1 MPGSTLPPFPNDVRT
16 HPLLIIDYKL
26 IKAGDAGEVNRLWE
40 AATTIGFWYLKNHG
54 ADQEVSDMFDMGA
67 ETMALPLEERMK
79 FEQGDSGRSFGYKK
93 AGANAIDATGKISV
107 LIYKQYTD
115 TDTGALDAVEF
126 INVSKDDALGYPQVV
141 HRTYPSTVNAR
152 MANTIAPFVRK
163 GLEVTYVVL
172 NIFNDKLGLPK
183 GTLERLHDMEEHS
196 GSETRCI
203 RSPPVQVKET
213 TKSAVLG
220 AHTDFGSLSFL
231 HNRLGGLQ
239 VLPPGHDEWSYI
251 RPIPGHAVCNVGD
264 ALSLF
269 SGGILQSNIHR
280 VVAPPGVQAEYER
293 WSLVFFTRPGN
304 PKVLRALVE
313 SSHIIA
319 EAVKKQPDRNFET
332 GSTAEEW
339 FARRVKYQ
347 RINNRTGP
355 ESWAASRGTE
365 HTPTAA

>member
-1 MPGSTLPPFPNDVRT
+1 MPGSTFPPFPDDVQT
-16 HPLLIIDYKL
+16 HPLLIIDYEL
-26 IKAGDAGEVNRLWE
+26 IKAGDVEEVNRLWE

-54 ADQEVSDMFDMGA
+54 ADQDVSDMFDMGA

-79 FEQGDSGRSFGYKK
+79 FEQGDKGQSFGYKK
-93 AGANAIDATGKISV
+93 VGANAIDA
-107 LIYKQYTD
+107 
-115 TDTGALDAVEF
+115 TGALDAVEF
-126 INVSKDDALGYPQVV
+126 INVSKDDALAYPQVV

-152 MANTIAPFVRK
+152 MENTIAPFVRK
-163 GLEVTYVVL
+163 GLEVTYVMF
-172 NIFNDKLGLPK
+172 NIFNDKLGLPE

-196 GSETRCI
+196 CSETRCI
-203 RSPPVQVKET
+203 HSPPTAQVKKAMER
-213 TKSAVLG
+213 AVLG

-251 RPIPGHAVCNVGD
+251 RPIPGHAICNVGD
-264 ALSLF
+264 ALALF

-280 VVAPPGVQAEYER
+280 VVPPPGAQAEYER
-293 WSLVFFTRPGN
+293 WSLVFFSRPGN
-304 PKVLRALVE
+304 SKVLRALVE

-319 EAVKKQPDRNFET
+319 EAVKKQLDRNFET
-332 GSTAEEW
+332 GSSAVEW
-339 FARRVKYQ
+339 FARRIRNQ

-355 ESWAASRGTE
+355 ETWAASRGTE

>member
-1 MPGSTLPPFPNDVRT
+1 MPGSTLPPFPDDVRT
-16 HPLLIIDYKL
+16 HPLLVIDYKL
-26 IKAGDAGEVNRLWE
+26 IKAGDVEELNRLWE
-40 AATTIGFWYLKNHG
+40 AATTLGFWYLKNHG

-79 FEQGDSGRSFGYKK
+79 FEQGDQGQSFGYKK
-93 AGANAIDATGKISV
+93 AGANAIDATGKS
-107 LIYKQYTD
+107 LD
-115 TDTGALDAVEF
+115 TVEF
-126 INVSKDDALGYPQVV
+126 INVSKDDALAYPRIV

-152 MANTIAPFVRK
+152 MENTIAPFVRK

-172 NIFNDKLGLPK
+172 NIFNDKLGLPE

-203 RSPPVQVKET
+203 RNPPTQVKE
-213 TKSAVLG
+213 AMERAAIG

-239 VLPPGHDEWSYI
+239 VMPPGHDEWSYI
-251 RPIPGHAVCNVGD
+251 RPIPGHAICNIGD

-280 VVAPPGVQAEYER
+280 VVPPPGTQAGYVR
-293 WSLVFFTRPGN
+293 WSLVFFTRPSN
-304 PKVLRALVE
+304 SKVLRALIE
-313 SSHIIA
+313 CSPIIA
-319 EAVKKQPDRNFET
+319 DAVKNQPDRSFET
-332 GSTAEEW
+332 GSTAAEW
-339 FARRVKYQ
+339 FARRIRNQ

-355 ESWAASRGTE
+355 ETWAASRGTE
-365 HTPTAA
+365 HTPTVV

>member
-16 HPLLIIDYKL
+16 HPLLIIDYEL
-26 IKAGDAGEVNRLWE
+26 IKAGD
-40 AATTIGFWYLKNHG
+40 FKNHN
-54 ADQEVSDMFDMGA
+54 ADQEVHDMFDMGA

-93 AGANAIDATGKISV
+93 AGANAVDAAGN
-107 LIYKQYTD
+107 
-115 TDTGALDAVEF
+115 LDSVEF
-126 INVSKDDALGYPQVV
+126 INVSKDDALAYPQVV

-152 MANTIAPFVRK
+152 MENTIAPFVRK
-163 GLEVTYVVL
+163 GLEVTYVTL
-172 NIFNDKLGLPK
+172 NIFDDKLGLQK

-203 RSPPVQVKET
+203 RSPPTQVKEAMKNPT
-213 TKSAVLG
+213 LG

-251 RPIPGHAVCNVGD
+251 RPIPGHAVCNIGD
-264 ALSLF
+264 ALALF

-280 VVAPPGVQAEYER
+280 VVAPPGVQAEHER
-293 WSLVFFTRPGN
+293 WSLVFFTRPGIRN
-304 PKVLRALVE
+304 HA
-313 SSHIIA
+313 IA
-319 EAVKKQPDRNFET
+319 EAT
-332 GSTAEEW
+332 GSTAMDW
-339 FARRVKYQ
+339 FARRIKYQ

-355 ESWAASRGTE
+355 ETWAASRGTE
-365 HTPTAA
+365 HTPTAV

>member
-1 MPGSTLPPFPNDVRT
+1 MFLF
-16 HPLLIIDYKL
+16 Y
-26 IKAGDAGEVNRLWE
+26 
-40 AATTIGFWYLKNHG
+40 FF
-54 ADQEVSDMFDMGA
+54 VS
-67 ETMALPLEERMK
+67 P
-79 FEQGDSGRSFGYKK
+79 
-93 AGANAIDATGKISV
+93 
-107 LIYKQYTD
+107 
-115 TDTGALDAVEF
+115 VEF
-126 INVSKDDALGYPQVV
+126 INVSKDDALAYPQVV
-141 HRTYPSTVNAR
+141 YRTYPSTVNAR
-152 MANTIAPFVRK
+152 MENTIAPFVRK
-163 GLEVTYVVL
+163 GLEVTYVTL

-203 RSPPVQVKET
+203 RSPPTQVKEAMKNPT
-213 TKSAVLG
+213 LG

-251 RPIPGHAVCNVGD
+251 RPIPGHAVCNIGD

-280 VVAPPGVQAEYER
+280 VVTPPGVQAEYER

-304 PKVLRALVE
+304 PKILRALVE
-313 SSHIIA
+313 SSHAIA
-319 EAVKKQPDRNFET
+319 EAVKKRPDRNFET
-332 GSTAEEW
+332 GSTAMEW
-339 FARRVKYQ
+339 FARRVKNQ

-355 ESWAASRGTE
+355 ETWAASRGTE